1 MTQDTL
7 FQQLKDSNPSLR
19 DRAMWEIAE
28 TRDENTIPRL
38 MEIVSEEDVVP
49 RRAAVKTLGVIG
61 VDTVP
66 SLVDSLLN
74 SDNPTTRSS
83 CAKALAQISARHSDV
98 PFPEEG
104 IQGLKISIN
113 DPHPVVNI
121 SSVMALGEIGA
132 PAFDILVEVIN
143 TTDNVAI
150 AVASTN
156 AIVSVGD
163 ERVKEVLTKVA
174 NDESVD
180 PYVRETASSGLSR
193 LEMLIKNQPKEV
205 TKKWQTFN
213 EQ

>member
-7 FQQLKDSNPSLR
+7 FQQLKHPNHNLR
-19 DRAMWEIAE
+19 DRAMWELAE

-38 MEIVSEEDVVP
+38 MAIVGEEDVVY
-49 RRAAVKTLGVIG
+49 RRAAVKTLGTIG

-66 SLVDSLLN
+66 YLVDSLLKN
-74 SDNPTTRSS
+74 DNPTIRSS
-83 CAKALAQISARHSDV
+83 CAKALAQIAAKHSDI

-132 PAFDILVEVIN
+132 PAFDILVEAIN

-150 AVASTN
+150 AVAGTN
-156 AIVSVGD
+156 ALVSMGD
-163 ERVKEVLTKVA
+163 ERVEEVLTNIA
-174 NDESVD
+174 NDESAD
-180 PYVRETASSGLSR
+180 TYVRETATSALSR
-193 LEMLIKNQPKEV
+193 LEMITKNQPK
-205 TKKWQTFN
+205 
-213 EQ
+213 